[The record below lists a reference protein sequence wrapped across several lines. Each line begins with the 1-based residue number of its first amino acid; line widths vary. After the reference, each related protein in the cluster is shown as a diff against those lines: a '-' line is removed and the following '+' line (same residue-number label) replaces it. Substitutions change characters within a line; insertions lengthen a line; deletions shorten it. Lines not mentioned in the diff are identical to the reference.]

1 MSALW
6 REKVNQQIYS
16 VSQGIRGLEKKR
28 KVGEK
33 ERKGDKERETQRET
47 EKEGGRQRGGMGA
60 GGEHE

>member
-28 KVGEK
+28 KVGGQEFWW
-33 ERKGDKERETQRET
+33 
-47 EKEGGRQRGGMGA
+47 GGSAEQQGRP
-60 GGEHE
+60 H